1 MRITV
6 VADVSGSMSPMAKIH
21 VVTALLGF
29 YRDLSAFCNI
39 YKDLTFRF
47 YQLGDTHE
55 LDQTNIKNILKADGT
70 ASLSAINDIITVI
83 DQKEI
88 NILFLSDGRFSS
100 DDISN
105 FKHITENYPG
115 MKFIAIAIGADADEY
130 VLKNISTYGKI
141 FRPEDA
147 ELSVGAFLS
156 VQNNCPVTAASVE
169 YPFKKDED
177 GGWDA

>member
-6 VADVSGSMSPMAKIH
+6 VADVSGSMSSMAKIH

-29 YRDLSAFCNI
+29 YRDLSVFCNI
-39 YKDLTFRF
+39 YKELTFRF

-55 LDQTNIKNILKADGT
+55 LDHTNIKNILKADGKV
-70 ASLSAINDIITVI
+70 SLSAINDIITVI

-88 NILFLSDGRFSS
+88 NILFLSDGRFLP
-100 DDISN
+100 DDISG
-105 FKHITENYPG
+105 FKRIAKNYPG
-115 MKFIAIAIGADADEY
+115 MKFVPLAIGADADEY
-130 VLKNISTYGKI
+130 VLKKISTYDKI

-147 ELSVGAFLS
+147 ELSLGAFLPG
-156 VQNNCPVTAASVE
+156 QDTCPVNTASVE
-169 YPFKKDED
+169 YPLKGDED